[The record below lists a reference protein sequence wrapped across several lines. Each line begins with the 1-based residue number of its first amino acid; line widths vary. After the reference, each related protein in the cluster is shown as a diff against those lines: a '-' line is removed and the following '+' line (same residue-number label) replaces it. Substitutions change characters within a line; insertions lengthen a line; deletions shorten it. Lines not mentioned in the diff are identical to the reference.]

1 MIVDTTSKPL
11 ILVTGS
17 SGLIGTRVIQDL
29 AHDHRVVGM
38 DVKAPEHRPQDTYFI
53 ECDLTDDRSVERA
66 LDQIARDHGTRIA
79 SVIHLAAYYDFSG
92 EPSPLYQD
100 LTVEGTRRL
109 LRELNRKFTVEQFVF
124 SSTLLVMKSAEPG
137 DVITESSP
145 VEAEWDY
152 PRSKVAAEKVIR
164 DERGAIPAVILRL
177 AGAYDELGH
186 SPPITQQIYRIH
198 ERKLES
204 HFYPGHQD
212 RGQPFVHLEDVVS
225 AFRKTVEHRG
235 ALGDHEVFII
245 AEPELATYG
254 HLQDKLG
261 ALIHGKDEWLT
272 LRMPAPLA
280 KAGAWVKDK
289 LSSEDAFIKP
299 WMIDLADAHYPV
311 SSAKARAVLGWNPRH
326 RLETTLV
333 DMVHHLKEDPDA
345 FYHEN
350 GLPD

>member
-1 MIVDTTSKPL
+1 VETTGKPL
-11 ILVTGS
+11 IVVTGG
-17 SGLIGTRVIQDL
+17 SGLIGTRVIEDL
-29 AHDHRVVGM
+29 SHDHRVVGL
-38 DVKAPEHRPQDTYFI
+38 DVHQPERMPETAHFI
-53 ECDLTDDRSVERA
+53 ACDLTDDDSVERT
-66 LDQIARDHGTRIA
+66 LDQVARDRGTRIA
-79 SVIHLAAYYDFSG
+79 SVIHLAAYYDFAG
-92 EPSPLYQD
+92 EPSPLYKE

-109 LRELNRKFTVEQFVF
+109 LRGLQRRFTVEQFVF

-137 DVITESSP
+137 EVITEFSP

-152 PRSKVAAEKVIR
+152 PRSKVEAEEVIR
-164 DERGAIPAVILRL
+164 QEHGAIPAVILRL

-186 SPPITQQIYRIH
+186 SPPITQQIYRIY

-212 RGQPFVHLEDVVS
+212 RGQPFVHLDDVVS
-225 AFRKTVEHRG
+225 ALRKTIEHR
-235 ALGDHEVFII
+235 AMLGDYEVFLI
-245 AEPELATYG
+245 AEPDVATYG

-261 ALIHGKDEWLT
+261 GLIHGAEEWTT

-280 KAGAWVKDK
+280 KAGAWIKDK

-311 SSAKARAVLGWNPRH
+311 SCAKARAVLGWQPRH

-333 DMVHHLKEDPDA
+333 DMVQHLRKDPEG
-345 FYHEN
+345 FYQEN
-350 GLPD
+350 QLPG